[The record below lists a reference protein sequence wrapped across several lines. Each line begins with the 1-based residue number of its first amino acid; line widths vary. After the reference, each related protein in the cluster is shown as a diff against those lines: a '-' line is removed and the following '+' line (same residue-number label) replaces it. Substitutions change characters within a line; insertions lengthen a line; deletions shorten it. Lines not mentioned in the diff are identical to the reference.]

1 MKLHKTFES
10 FSNSL
15 NEAVLDSW
23 QSEVLLAA
31 VVKQAKPAQAL
42 TVDNTNLR
50 ATKMSDGRWYFHSGP
65 RKYKGAQDIET
76 TIEAFG
82 NYAFPLL
89 DGEYLRDLDVKF
101 TGSGKNTKIK
111 SLKLESVV
119 NESEEIKEWKSQFPS
134 PGINKE
140 IARKI
145 LEGSKELN
153 EFTEYE
159 FDPLEMHQRSSKNI
173 HQVEKTLKKAGF
185 SKISLAKAQRQV
197 RQIDLEMDKSRGVM
211 FVHIQYH
218 VIETK
223 DGKKLFIHQTQYYH
237 RDFGTGGVNLTALYV
252 TERPYWPEDKDKD
265 EKEIGRAV
273 VLTDDFLDGL
283 RKANVIDRAS

>member
-15 NEAVLDSW
+15 NEGALTPPQNRALV
-23 QSEVLLAA
+23 AA
-31 VVKQAKPAQAL
+31 IVKQAKVNQVL
-42 TVDNTNLR
+42 TVANLR
-50 ATKMSDGRWYFHSGP
+50 ASKLSNGKWYFHEGP
-65 RKYKGAQDIET
+65 RKYKGMQDIET
-76 TIEAFG
+76 TAEVFG
-82 NYAFPLL
+82 GYNFPEL
-89 DGEYLRDLDVKF
+89 DGEYIRDLDFKI
-101 TGSGKNTKIK
+101 TGSDKNPKIK
-111 SLKLESVV
+111 DLKLESVV

-145 LEGSKELN
+145 LENNKELN
-153 EFTEYE
+153 EYTDYD
-159 FDPLEMHQRSSKNI
+159 FDPREMHQRSSKNI
-173 HQVEKTLKKAGF
+173 KQVEKTLKKAGF
-185 SKISLAKAQRQV
+185 SKISLAKAQKQIRE
-197 RQIDLEMDKSRGVM
+197 IDLEMDKSQGVM
-211 FVHIQYH
+211 FVHVQYH
-218 VIETK
+218 VIETD

-237 RDFGTGGVNLTALYV
+237 RAWGTGGVNLTALYV
-252 TERPYWPEDKDKD
+252 TERPHWPVDKDKD

>member
-1 MKLHKTFES
+1 MNLHKTFES

-15 NEAVLDSW
+15 NEAKD
-23 QSEVLLAA
+23 
-31 VVKQAKPAQAL
+31 P
-42 TVDNTNLR
+42 
-50 ATKMSDGRWYFHSGP
+50 
-65 RKYKGAQDIET
+65 YKEIISSIE
-76 TIEAFG
+76 
-82 NYAFPLL
+82 
-89 DGEYLRDLDVKF
+89 
-101 TGSGKNTKIK
+101 
-111 SLKLESVV
+111 ES
-119 NESEEIKEWKSQFPS
+119 ESEEIKEWKSQFPS

-140 IARKI
+140 IARKV
-145 LEGSKELN
+145 LENNKELN

-159 FDPLEMHQRSSKNI
+159 FDPREMHQRSSKNI
-173 HQVEKTLKKAGF
+173 KQVEKTLKKAGF
-185 SKISLAKAQRQV
+185 SKVSLAKAQKQV
-197 RQIDLEMDKSRGVM
+197 RKIASEMDKSRGVM

-218 VIETK
+218 VIETD

-252 TERPYWPEDKDKD
+252 TERPYWPESDVDIKRGDY